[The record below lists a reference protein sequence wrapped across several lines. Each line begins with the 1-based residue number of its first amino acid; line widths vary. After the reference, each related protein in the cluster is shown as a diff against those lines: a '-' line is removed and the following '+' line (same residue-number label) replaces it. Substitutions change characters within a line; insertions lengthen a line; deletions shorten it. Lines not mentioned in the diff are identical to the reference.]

1 MNSFNPHFQP
11 RSPLDAL
18 CDKIER
24 DLLAL
29 TTASLDARSAAP
41 RQMVDEFANEYLG
54 HWSMPPQR
62 RVKRTGGTG
71 RAGRGS

>member
-29 TTASLDARSAAP
+29 TTASIDARNAAP
-41 RQMVDEFANEYLG
+41 RQTVDEFANEFLG
-54 HWSMPPQR
+54 HWSVPPRR
-62 RVKRTGGTG
+62 RVGRIGSAGGNG
-71 RAGRGS
+71 RRG